1 MTGATFGKLSQTRTS
16 TGQCP
21 TFAYIMKH
29 SQATQD
35 LSHDVPNAYRKIT
48 HSGVAPK
55 TLPDNGTHG
64 HPKKQRHPEPN
75 TSTTPSSNQ
84 VSVAAVLMMGDL
96 SLSHYLPI
104 PPCTSAWNAG
114 GPTHRTNAPALVKR
128 PTISPDLTQHVNHA
142 IQQSSERCRCFNDG
156 RSVTQPLL
164 ADTPVHK
171 CLECWGPHP
180 QNQCSRTGQA
190 AYNQPRSPLNQ
201 SIQPPATPPWR
212 F

>member
-29 SQATQD
+29 SQATQE

-104 PPCTSAWNAG
+104 PPQVLGMLGAP
-114 GPTHRTNAPALVKR
+114 PTEPMLRHWSSGLQPAP
-128 PTISPDLTQHVNHA
+128 IS
-142 IQQSSERCRCFNDG
+142 
-156 RSVTQPLL
+156 TQPVNPTNSTTALL
-164 ADTPVHK
+164 RERQT
-171 CLECWGPHP
+171 E
-180 QNQCSRTGQA
+180 
-190 AYNQPRSPLNQ
+190 PRQKDPC
-201 SIQPPATPPWR
+201 
-212 F
+212 